1 MFIPEDKINQI
12 KERTNIVDIIGE
24 YVRLKKSGNNY
35 RGLCP
40 FHTEKTPSFTVNPD
54 KGIFH
59 CFGCGSGGNAFNFIM
74 KFKGVTFPEAVKLVG
89 ERVGIQV
96 NLSYNGEDV
105 EHGKYRKLLNVIKEV
120 VDFYIRCLYSSEG
133 KKALEYLRSRLIS
146 PETIKHF
153 NLGFAPESWDSAL
166 NSLRRKGFNDLL
178 IEEAGIVVKRKSGSG
193 YYDRFRNR
201 IIFPIQDT
209 SGRFIGLG
217 GRVLPGSDAE
227 LPKYINTNENM
238 VFHKGKHLYGLYQAE
253 NPIRNMDSIFIAEG
267 YVDVLRMHE
276 AGYRN
281 TVAPLGT
288 ALTEEQVSL
297 FMRYTRNVYLV
308 FDPDEAGRKA
318 TLKSISL
325 MHRKGIDP
333 FVIRLP
339 ANCDPGDF
347 FNSHSNED
355 FDLLIKEA
363 IPGIDF
369 IISYYLGHKNLYTAN
384 EKLVILKTLSEYYTN
399 MGNEIFQADFLLK
412 VSNALDVNKNIVERE
427 MRPPSKPWAES
438 PPVISSLQRKKSIID
453 IELYLLLLVMA
464 NPDLFPF
471 IESRLDESYFHGK
484 YTKKLWNAIL
494 QVSKTPSWNAASVL
508 DRLEDQR
515 FIEYL
520 SGRLMEEIFIKNP
533 KEQVID
539 VLAKLKETRV
549 KERLHLVNLQLKKAE
564 LENDTVLE
572 TELIMEMSTWR
583 SELEKVRLLR
593 ATKANFL

>member
-12 KERTNIVDIIGE
+12 KERTNIVDVIGE

-54 KGIFH
+54 KGIYH

-74 KFKGVTFPEAVKLVG
+74 KFKGVSFPEAVRLIG

-96 NLSYNGEDV
+96 NIYNGEDN
-105 EHGKYRKLLNVIKEV
+105 ERGTYRTLLNIIKEV
-120 VDFYIRCLYSSEG
+120 VDLYRRCLYSDEG
-133 KKALEYLRSRLIS
+133 KKALEYLQSRLIS
-146 PETIKHF
+146 QETIKCF
-153 NLGFAPESWDSAL
+153 NLGFAPESWDFAL
-166 NSLRRKGFNDLL
+166 TSLRRKGFNDTL

-217 GRVLPGSDAE
+217 GRVLPDGDTE

-253 NPIRNMDSIFIAEG
+253 NQIRKMDYIFIVEG
-267 YVDVLRMHE
+267 YIDVLRMHE
-276 AGYRN
+276 AGYGN

-297 FMRYTRNVYLV
+297 FMRYTRNAYLV

-333 FVIRLP
+333 SVIRLP

-355 FDLLIKEA
+355 FELLMKEA

-369 IISYYLGHKNLYTAN
+369 IISYHTGHKNLYTAN
-384 EKLVILKTLSEYYTN
+384 EKVVILKALSEYYTN
-399 MGNEIFQADFLLK
+399 MGNEIFQADFLSK
-412 VSNALDVNKNIVERE
+412 VSKALDIDKNIVERE
-427 MRPPSKPWAES
+427 MSPPSKPWAES
-438 PPVISSLQRKKSIID
+438 PPVTSSVQRKKRGID
-453 IELYLLLLVMA
+453 IELYLLLLVIA

-471 IESRLDESYFHGK
+471 IEARLDESYFHGK

-494 QVSKTPSWNAASVL
+494 EVSNTPNWNAASVL
-508 DRLEDQR
+508 DRLEDQK

-520 SGRLMEEIFIKNP
+520 SGRLMEEIFVKNP

-539 VLAKLKETRV
+539 VLAKLKETRLR
-549 KERLHLVNLQLKKAE
+549 ERLHLVNLQLKKAE

-572 TELIMEMSTWR
+572 TELMMEMSNWR
-583 SELEKVRLLR
+583 SELEKVRLL
-593 ATKANFL
+593 KAAKADLL